1 MVPFRVRGYMMK
13 SKTKHIIKLSICTA
27 LTVCILTI
35 PANTEARFR
44 GGSVKDNSVIQAL
57 ENELEYIKSLVNI
70 KEDITAMQRE
80 LSQVLD
86 VRSFINDLKQDFV
99 SKINSTYRQ
108 GIFAYDNPIKVI
120 EEQIGD
126 YTAVFTREALNKS
139 EEYNQKL
146 ADKTDLSALDRITQL
161 LNHSTTI
168 LNNAIKITGT
178 VEDKGSMGASQ
189 KETVLEATEAEQ
201 KIDNTSIKINKTMS
215 DLINENTKRESQRET
230 QKAVPYF
237 SNPEDPDF
245 KKKRNEELEK
255 MGIHNHRLPSFTND

>member
-1 MVPFRVRGYMMK
+1 MK
-13 SKTKHIIKLSICTA
+13 SKTKQIVKLSICTA
-27 LTVCILTI
+27 LTVCILAI

-86 VRSFINDLKQDFV
+86 IRSFINDLKQDLV
-99 SKINSTYRQ
+99 SKINSTYRK
-108 GIFAYDNPIKVI
+108 GIFAYDNPVKVI

-201 KIDNTSIKINKTMS
+201 KIDSTSIKINKTMS
-215 DLINENTKRESQRET
+215 ELINENTKRESQRET

>member
-1 MVPFRVRGYMMK
+1 MMK

-27 LTVCILTI
+27 LTVCILAI

-108 GIFAYDNPIKVI
+108 GIFSYDNPIKAI

>member
-1 MVPFRVRGYMMK
+1 MK

-27 LTVCILTI
+27 LTVCILAI

-57 ENELEYIKSLVNI
+57 ENELEYIKSLINI
-70 KEDITAMQRE
+70 KEDMQRE

-86 VRSFINDLKQDFV
+86 IRSFINDLKQDFV

-108 GIFAYDNPIKVI
+108 GIFAYDNPVKVI

-161 LNHSTTI
+161 LNHSTII

-178 VEDKGSMGASQ
+178 VENKGSMGASQ

-215 DLINENTKRESQRET
+215 ELINETTKKESQRET

-255 MGIHNHRLPSFTND
+255 MGIHNHKLPSFTND

>member
-1 MVPFRVRGYMMK
+1 MMK
-13 SKTKHIIKLSICTA
+13 SKTKQIIKLSICTA
-27 LTVCILTI
+27 LTVCILAI

-108 GIFAYDNPIKVI
+108 GIFAYDNPIKAI

-201 KIDNTSIKINKTMS
+201 KIDSTSIKINKTTS
-215 DLINENTKRESQRET
+215 DLVNENTKSESQRGI

-237 SNPEDPDF
+237 SDPEDSDV

-255 MGIHNHRLPSFTND
+255 MGIHNHKLPSFSND

>member
-1 MVPFRVRGYMMK
+1 MMK

-27 LTVCILTI
+27 LTVCILAI

-86 VRSFINDLKQDFV
+86 LRSFINDLKQDFV

-108 GIFAYDNPIKVI
+108 GIFAYDNPVKVI

-201 KIDNTSIKINKTMS
+201 KIDSTSIKINKTMS
-215 DLINENTKRESQRET
+215 ELINENTKRESQRDT

-255 MGIHNHRLPSFTND
+255 MGIHNHKLPSFTND

>member
-1 MVPFRVRGYMMK
+1 MK
-13 SKTKHIIKLSICTA
+13 LTYKQLIKLSLCTA
-27 LTVCILTI
+27 LAVSIITI
-35 PANTEARFR
+35 PINSEARFR
-44 GGSVKDNSVIQAL
+44 GGSVEDHSVIRTL
-57 ENELEYIKSLVNI
+57 ENELEYIKNLVNI

-80 LSQVLD
+80 LSQALD
-86 VRSFINDLKQDFV
+86 IRSFIAGLKQDFV
-99 SKINSTYRQ
+99 SKINATYRQ
-108 GIFAYDNPIKVI
+108 GIFAYDNPIKAI

-201 KIDNTSIKINKTMS
+201 KIDSTSIKINKTMS
-215 DLINENTKRESQRET
+215 ELINENTKRESQRDT

-237 SNPEDPDF
+237 SNPEDPDY

>member
-1 MVPFRVRGYMMK
+1 MMK

-27 LTVCILTI
+27 LTVCILAI

-108 GIFAYDNPIKVI
+108 GIFAYDNPVKVI

-201 KIDNTSIKINKTMS
+201 KIDSTSIKINKTMS
-215 DLINENTKRESQRET
+215 ELINENTKRESQRDT

-255 MGIHNHRLPSFTND
+255 MGIHNHKLPSFTND

>member
-1 MVPFRVRGYMMK
+1 MK

-27 LTVCILTI
+27 LTVCILAI

-80 LSQVLD
+80 LSQLLD

-108 GIFAYDNPIKVI
+108 GIFAYDNPVKVI

-201 KIDNTSIKINKTMS
+201 KIDSTSIKINKTMS
-215 DLINENTKRESQRET
+215 ELINENTKRESQRDT

-237 SNPEDPDF
+237 SNPENPDY

>member
-1 MVPFRVRGYMMK
+1 MK

-27 LTVCILTI
+27 LTVCILAI

-108 GIFAYDNPIKVI
+108 GIFAYDNPVKVI

-201 KIDNTSIKINKTMS
+201 RIDSTSIKINKTMS
-215 DLINENTKRESQRET
+215 ELINENTKRESQRET

-255 MGIHNHRLPSFTND
+255 MGIHNHKLPSFTND

>member
-1 MVPFRVRGYMMK
+1 MK
-13 SKTKHIIKLSICTA
+13 SKTKQIIKLSICTA
-27 LTVCILTI
+27 LTVCILAI

-108 GIFAYDNPIKVI
+108 GIFAYDNPVKVI

-215 DLINENTKRESQRET
+215 DLINDYTKKESQRET

>member
-1 MVPFRVRGYMMK
+1 MK

-27 LTVCILTI
+27 LTVCILAI

-57 ENELEYIKSLVNI
+57 ENELEYIKSLVNL

-108 GIFAYDNPIKVI
+108 GIFAYDNPVKVI

-168 LNNAIKITGT
+168 LNNAIKSTGT

-255 MGIHNHRLPSFTND
+255 MGIHNHKLPSFTND

>member
-1 MVPFRVRGYMMK
+1 MK

-27 LTVCILTI
+27 LTVCILAI

-108 GIFAYDNPIKVI
+108 GIFAYDNPVKVI

-215 DLINENTKRESQRET
+215 ELINENTKRESQRET

-255 MGIHNHRLPSFTND
+255 MGIHNHKLPSFTND

>member
-1 MVPFRVRGYMMK
+1 MK

-255 MGIHNHRLPSFTND
+255 MGIHNHKLPSFTND

>member
-1 MVPFRVRGYMMK
+1 MK

-27 LTVCILTI
+27 LTVCILAI

-57 ENELEYIKSLVNI
+57 ENELEYIKSLINI

-86 VRSFINDLKQDFV
+86 IRSFINDLKQDFV

-108 GIFAYDNPIKVI
+108 GIFAYDNPVKVI

-161 LNHSTTI
+161 LNHSKII

-215 DLINENTKRESQRET
+215 ELINETTKKESQRET

-255 MGIHNHRLPSFTND
+255 MGIHNHKLPSFTND

>member
-1 MVPFRVRGYMMK
+1 MK
-13 SKTKHIIKLSICTA
+13 LNYKQIIKLSICITLA
-27 LTVCILTI
+27 VCIFTI

-80 LSQVLD
+80 LSQILD

-108 GIFAYDNPIKVI
+108 GIFAYDNPVKVI

-201 KIDNTSIKINKTMS
+201 KIDSTSIKINKTMS
-215 DLINENTKRESQRET
+215 ELINENTKRESQRDT

-237 SNPEDPDF
+237 SNPEDPDY

>member
-1 MVPFRVRGYMMK
+1 MMK
-13 SKTKHIIKLSICTA
+13 SKTKQIIKLSICTA
-27 LTVCILTI
+27 LTVCILAI

-108 GIFAYDNPIKVI
+108 GIFAYDNPIKAI

-189 KETVLEATEAEQ
+189 KETILEATEAEQ
-201 KIDNTSIKINKTMS
+201 KIDSTSIKINKTMS
-215 DLINENTKRESQRET
+215 ELINENTKRESQRDT

-237 SNPEDPDF
+237 SNPEDPDY

>member
-1 MVPFRVRGYMMK
+1 MMK

-27 LTVCILTI
+27 LTVCILAI

-108 GIFAYDNPIKVI
+108 GIFAYDNPVKVI

-168 LNNAIKITGT
+168 LNNAIKITDT

-255 MGIHNHRLPSFTND
+255 MGIHNHKLPSFTND

>member
-1 MVPFRVRGYMMK
+1 MK

-27 LTVCILTI
+27 LTVCILAI

-108 GIFAYDNPIKVI
+108 GIFAYDNPVKVI

-201 KIDNTSIKINKTMS
+201 KIDSTSIKINKTMS
-215 DLINENTKRESQRET
+215 ELINENTKRESQRDT

-237 SNPEDPDF
+237 SNPEDPDY

-255 MGIHNHRLPSFTND
+255 MGIHNHKLPSFTNDYNGIL

>member
-1 MVPFRVRGYMMK
+1 MMK

>member
-1 MVPFRVRGYMMK
+1 MK
-13 SKTKHIIKLSICTA
+13 LTYKQFIKLSLCTA
-27 LTVCILTI
+27 IAVSIITI
-35 PANTEARFR
+35 PINSEARFR
-44 GGSVKDNSVIQAL
+44 GGSIEDHSVIRTL
-57 ENELEYIKSLVNI
+57 ENELEYIKNLVNI
-70 KEDITAMQRE
+70 KADITAMQRE
-80 LSQVLD
+80 LSQALD
-86 VRSFINDLKQDFV
+86 IRSFIASLKQDFV
-99 SKINSTYRQ
+99 SKINATYRQ
-108 GIFAYDNPIKVI
+108 GIFAYDNPIKAI
-120 EEQIGD
+120 EEQIGN
-126 YTAVFTREALNKS
+126 YEAVFTREALNKS

-255 MGIHNHRLPSFTND
+255 MGIHNHKLPSFTND

>member
-1 MVPFRVRGYMMK
+1 MMK
-13 SKTKHIIKLSICTA
+13 SKTKQIIKLSICTA
-27 LTVCILTI
+27 LTVCILAI

-108 GIFAYDNPIKVI
+108 GIFAYDNPVKVI

-215 DLINENTKRESQRET
+215 DLINENTKKESQRET

-237 SNPEDPDF
+237 SNPEDPDY

-255 MGIHNHRLPSFTND
+255 MGIYNHRLPSFTND

>member
-1 MVPFRVRGYMMK
+1 MK
-13 SKTKHIIKLSICTA
+13 LNYKQIIKLSICITLA
-27 LTVCILTI
+27 VCIFTI

-44 GGSVKDNSVIQAL
+44 GGNVQDNSVIQAL

-80 LSQVLD
+80 LSQLLD

-108 GIFAYDNPIKVI
+108 GIFAYDNPVKVI

-201 KIDNTSIKINKTMS
+201 KIDSTSIKINKTMS
-215 DLINENTKRESQRET
+215 ELINENTKRESQRDT

-237 SNPEDPDF
+237 SNPEDPDY

>member
-1 MVPFRVRGYMMK
+1 MK

-27 LTVCILTI
+27 LTVCILAI

-57 ENELEYIKSLVNI
+57 ENELEYIKSLINI

-86 VRSFINDLKQDFV
+86 IRSFINDLKQDFV

-108 GIFAYDNPIKVI
+108 GIFAYDNPVKVI

-161 LNHSTTI
+161 LNHSTII